1 MLHSGKQPIPLDA
14 EIGHVHQEV
23 LGVVD
28 STTQLNMLIMCHK
41 VKSHKRRLLK
51 SLIFSQKIQ
60 KYLGFSSQDILKPK
74 LSNNKAFAV
83 VVHDLVI
90 QYIKISR
97 PDLLIY
103 FYLL

>member
-41 VKSHKRRLLK
+41 VKSHKRRFLK
-51 SLIFSQKIQ
+51 NLIFFPKNTKI
-60 KYLGFSSQDILKPK
+60 GFSSQDFLKPK